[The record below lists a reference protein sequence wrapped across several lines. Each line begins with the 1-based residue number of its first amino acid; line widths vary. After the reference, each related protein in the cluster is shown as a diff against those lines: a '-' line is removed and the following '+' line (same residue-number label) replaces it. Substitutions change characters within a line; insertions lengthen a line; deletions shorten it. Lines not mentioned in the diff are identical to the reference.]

1 MDRRISRRKIEKRIP
16 LKPRVLIRIID
27 FIQSS
32 VSGFVREDYTKSM
45 PDILAIGFQEIC
57 DLTATNM
64 VWQRYS

>member
-1 MDRRISRRKIEKRIP
+1 
-16 LKPRVLIRIID
+16 LIRIID